1 MRIPIVKL
9 QMVMDESVEYLR
21 EPLSCP
27 RKAAEWIDKGMIRGS
42 NREHIIVVCCDASV
56 RATCIDEVGR
66 GTVNYCPGTVQEI
79 FKAAVISNAT
89 NIFMFHNHPSGDPS
103 PSRADKNATKRIQ
116 EAGELLDI
124 RLLDHIIIG
133 RNGTYYSFR
142 ENGEITDNFTED

>member
-21 EPLSCP
+21 EPLSSP
-27 RKAAEWIDKGMIRGS
+27 QKAAEWIDKGMIRGS
-42 NREHIIVVCCDASV
+42 NREHIIVVCCDTSG

-66 GTVNYCPGTVQEI
+66 GTVDYCPGTIQEI

-103 PSRADKNATKRIQ
+103 PSRADKNITKKIQ
-116 EAGELLDI
+116 EAGELMDI

-133 RNGTYYSFR
+133 RDGAYYSFR
-142 ENGEITDNFTED
+142 ENGGISDDSDIY